1 MLEENEGQQSGL
13 SQIGGVSG
21 ANAQRFNFKSFW
33 LRERIF
39 FFTLRLLEC
48 LTFLFPLDKIIGLT
62 VKFLRE
68 DNLAGVKV
76 NLYLGFWRSHQET
89 NNSFF

>member
-1 MLEENEGQQSGL
+1 MLEENEGRQSGL

-39 FFTLRLLEC
+39 FHTK
-48 LTFLFPLDKIIGLT
+48 TFGMSYF
-62 VKFLRE
+62 
-68 DNLAGVKV
+68 
-76 NLYLGFWRSHQET
+76 
-89 NNSFF
+89 SFSIR